1 MKRKTYPQYID
12 SHAEWLGKI
21 PQHWGTKRLKFVAD
35 IKTGNTPPKSDL
47 ENYCDDGLPWIKPDD
62 LGSFLPI
69 MDSKERLSDKG
80 CEHARIIPEKSVLIC
95 CIGSVGKVG
104 VAGCKVATNQQINSL
119 VFRSKLNPDYAL
131 YLIAA
136 SEKEHQ
142 RLANGNVVQI
152 INSDTQGNILLSIP
166 PFDEQRAIASFLDR
180 ETDRIDTLVAKK
192 ERQIELLQEKRATLI
207 GHAVTKGLNLNAKMK
222 DSGIEW
228 FGDIP
233 EHWHVIRVKSLEGN
247 RSSAV
252 QTGPFGAQLHAN
264 DYMDEGVPLILIR
277 NVGEMRINNT
287 NIPMISYEDAERL
300 SIYRIKKGDIVFSRV
315 GSIGRIAPCT
325 EREEGWLI
333 SGQMLRLRILN
344 PRLHDRFAAYA
355 FGSSTLLTFV
365 ELHSVG
371 STRESI
377 NTEILRNMPVP
388 IPTFDEQ
395 RAIAAFL
402 DRETERI
409 GALICKVKDS
419 IEKLREYRT
428 ALISAAVTG
437 KIDIRKEVDT

>member
-1 MKRKTYPQYID
+1 
-12 SHAEWLGKI
+12 LGKI